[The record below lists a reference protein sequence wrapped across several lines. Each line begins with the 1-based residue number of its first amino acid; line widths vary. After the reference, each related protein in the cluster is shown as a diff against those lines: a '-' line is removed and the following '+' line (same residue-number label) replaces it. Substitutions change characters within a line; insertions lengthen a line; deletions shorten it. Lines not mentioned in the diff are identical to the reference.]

1 MVTFSYPKSHRGMQR
16 HALHD
21 HPISSMWI
29 SCGLSHT
36 HMQTHTHTPL
46 LLKPGLLVPGKGVR
60 KQLWTDVG
68 GHILLPLGGD
78 TSTTPPQVSSEP
90 HPRPGPVY
98 PGGQEG
104 WRRCA
109 GPLPNKEN
117 ILNRPLNSEQINSSK
132 DQIWRKFS
140 LKNSSRGTSLEIQ
153 WLRL

>member
-1 MVTFSYPKSHRGMQR
+1 MDGLSSEPPFLWHSPVCRDARILIKKQGEKRKFSLRAFGYIFILNHRGMQR
-16 HALHD
+16 HRLHD
-21 HPISSMWI
+21 PLSLA
-29 SCGLSHT
+29 CGFPVVCHT
-36 HMQTHTHTPL
+36 HTCRHTPL

-104 WRRCA
+104 WRRRCA
-109 GPLPNKEN
+109 GPL
-117 ILNRPLNSEQINSSK
+117 
-132 DQIWRKFS
+132 
-140 LKNSSRGTSLEIQ
+140 
-153 WLRL
+153 